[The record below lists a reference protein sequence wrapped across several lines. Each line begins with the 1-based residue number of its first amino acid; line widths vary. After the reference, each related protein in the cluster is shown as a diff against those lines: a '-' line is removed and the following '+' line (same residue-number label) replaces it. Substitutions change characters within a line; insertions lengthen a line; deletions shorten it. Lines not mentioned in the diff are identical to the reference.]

1 MKQMNYFS
9 DKENG
14 KPFRTMEDITIHIW
28 NGIVLIINEFIA
40 NASLAASFPERCDDS
55 GEICGC
61 DEVALGDGIKSII
74 PNLGMGLNRL
84 TEPTVSLFDIDI
96 EAQDINTYAVL
107 DLVEYIYRN
116 IKDVRQI
123 GNYHTYLKHYHYCID
138 DRGTNR
144 KAFQEKINEL
154 FERNGLNYTLTDAG
168 QIERVISLPL
178 NLIIYR
184 VVHTKDT
191 ELNRLVSDA
200 TGKIRLPKLEDRK
213 LALEKLWD
221 AFERSKTY
229 FFDDGKVDK
238 RKSLH
243 RVLDKLSGND
253 TNFRQLLNDECLAL
267 TKIGNDYQIRHFEKD
282 RIAIENSDEI
292 DYLFYRMFSYINL
305 FSKCID

>member
-1 MKQMNYFS
+1 MKYFS
-9 DKENG
+9 DNEQG
-14 KPFRTMEDITIHIW
+14 MPPRTLTEINVTIW

-61 DEVALGDGIKSII
+61 DEAALGDGIKSII

-84 TEPTVSLFDIDI
+84 TEPIVSPFDNDI

-107 DLVEYIYRN
+107 DLVEYIHHN

-123 GNYHTYLKHYHYCID
+123 GDYHTFFKHYHYCID
-138 DRGTNR
+138 DRGSNR

-154 FERNGLNYTLTDAG
+154 FERNGLNYTLTDTG
-168 QIERVISLPL
+168 QIERVVPLPL
-178 NLIIYR
+178 NLIIHR
-184 VVHTKDT
+184 VVHTKDIK
-191 ELNRLVSDA
+191 LNELVSDA
-200 TGKIRLPKLEDRK
+200 TGKMLLPKLEDRK

-229 FFDDGKVDK
+229 FFDNGKVDK
-238 RKSLH
+238 RKSVD

-267 TKIGNDYQIRHFEKD
+267 TKIGNDYQIRHFEKGK
-282 RIAIENSDEI
+282 IAIENSDEV

-305 FSKCID
+305 FSECIE

>member
-1 MKQMNYFS
+1 MKYFS
-9 DKENG
+9 DNEQG
-14 KPFRTMEDITIHIW
+14 MPPRTLTEINVAIW

-40 NASLAASFPERCDDS
+40 NASLAASFPKRCYDS

-61 DEVALGDGIKSII
+61 DEAALEDGIKSIV
-74 PNLGMGLNRL
+74 PSLGMGLYRL
-84 TEPTVSLFDIDI
+84 TEPIVSPFDIDI

-107 DLVEYIYRN
+107 DLVEYIHHN

-123 GNYHTYLKHYHYCID
+123 GDYHTYFKHYHYCID

-144 KAFQEKINEL
+144 KAFQNKINEL
-154 FERNGLNYTLTDAG
+154 FERNGLNYKLTDKG
-168 QIERVISLPL
+168 QITRVVPLPI
-178 NLIIYR
+178 NLIIQQ
-184 VVHTKDT
+184 VVNTKDS

-200 TGKIRLPKLEDRK
+200 ADKIRLPKLEDRK
-213 LALEKLWD
+213 FALEKLWD

-229 FFDDGKVDK
+229 FLDDGKINKIKSVD
-238 RKSLH
+238 

-253 TNFRQLLNDECLAL
+253 INFKQLLNDECKAL
-267 TKIGNDYQIRHFEKD
+267 TKIGNEYQIRHFEKGK
-282 RIAIENSDEI
+282 IAIENSDEI

>member
-1 MKQMNYFS
+1 MYIMNYFS

-14 KPFRTMEDITIHIW
+14 KPFRTMENITIHIW

-40 NASLAASFPERCDDS
+40 NASLAASFPEICDDS

-61 DEVALGDGIKSII
+61 DKVALGDGIKSFI

-84 TEPTVSLFDIDI
+84 TEPTVSPFDISF

-107 DLVEYIYRN
+107 DLVEYIHRN

-123 GNYHTYLKHYHYCID
+123 GNYHTFFKHYHYSID
-138 DRGTNR
+138 DRGINR

-154 FERNGLNYTLTDAG
+154 FERNGLNYTLTEAG

-178 NLIIYR
+178 NLIIHR

-191 ELNRLVSDA
+191 ELNRLVSNA

-229 FFDDGKVDK
+229 FLDDGKVDK
-238 RKSLH
+238 RKSVD

-253 TNFRQLLNDECLAL
+253 TNFRLLLNEECLAL
-267 TKIGNDYQIRHFEKD
+267 TKIGNDYQIRHFEKGK
-282 RIAIENSDEI
+282 IAIENSEEI
-292 DYLFYRMFSYINL
+292 DYLFYRLFSYINL

>member
-1 MKQMNYFS
+1 MNYFS

-14 KPFRTMEDITIHIW
+14 KPFRTMENITIHIW

-40 NASLAASFPERCDDS
+40 NASLAASFPEICDDS

-61 DEVALGDGIKSII
+61 DKVALGDGIKSFI

-84 TEPTVSLFDIDI
+84 TEPTVSPFDISF

-107 DLVEYIYRN
+107 DLVEYIHRN

-123 GNYHTYLKHYHYCID
+123 GNYHTFFKHYHYSID
-138 DRGTNR
+138 DRGINR

-154 FERNGLNYTLTDAG
+154 FERNGLNYTLTEAG

-178 NLIIYR
+178 NLIIHR

-191 ELNRLVSDA
+191 ELNRLVSNA

-229 FFDDGKVDK
+229 FLDDGKVDK
-238 RKSLH
+238 RKSVD

-253 TNFRQLLNDECLAL
+253 TNFRLLLNEECLAL
-267 TKIGNDYQIRHFEKD
+267 TKIGNDYQIRHFEKGK
-282 RIAIENSDEI
+282 IAIENSEEI
-292 DYLFYRMFSYINL
+292 DYLFYRLFSYINL

>member
-1 MKQMNYFS
+1 MKYFS
-9 DKENG
+9 DKEQG
-14 KPFRTMEDITIHIW
+14 MPPRTLTEINVAIW

-61 DEVALGDGIKSII
+61 DEAALSDGIKSII

-84 TEPTVSLFDIDI
+84 TEPIVSPFDNDI

-107 DLVEYIYRN
+107 DLVEYIHHN

-123 GNYHTYLKHYHYCID
+123 GNFHTYFKHYHYCID
-138 DRGTNR
+138 DRGANR

-154 FERNGLNYTLTDAG
+154 FERNGLNYTLTDASR
-168 QIERVISLPL
+168 IERIVPLPL
-178 NLIIYR
+178 NLIIHR
-184 VVHTKDT
+184 VVQTKDLT
-191 ELNRLVSDA
+191 LNGLVSDA
-200 TGKIRLPKLEDRK
+200 TGKMLLPKLEDRK

-221 AFERSKTY
+221 AFERSKT
-229 FFDDGKVDK
+229 FFLEDGKVDK
-238 RKSLH
+238 RKSVD

-267 TKIGNDYQIRHFEKD
+267 TKIGNEYQIRHFEKD
-282 RIAIENSDEI
+282 KIAIENSDEI
-292 DYLFYRMFSYINL
+292 DYLFYRMFSYMNL
-305 FSKCID
+305 FSECIE

>member
-1 MKQMNYFS
+1 MKYFS
-9 DKENG
+9 DNEQGMPPCTLTEINVA
-14 KPFRTMEDITIHIW
+14 IW

-40 NASLAASFPERCDDS
+40 NASLAASFPARCDDS

-84 TEPTVSLFDIDI
+84 TEPIVSPFDIDI

-107 DLVEYIYRN
+107 DLVEYIHHN
-116 IKDVRQI
+116 IKDVRQF
-123 GNYHTYLKHYHYCID
+123 GNYHTYFKHYHYCID
-138 DRGTNR
+138 DRGAKR

-168 QIERVISLPL
+168 KIERVVPLPI
-178 NLIIYR
+178 NLIIHR
-184 VVHTKDT
+184 VVNTKDP

-213 LALEKLWD
+213 LALDKLWD

-229 FFDDGKVDK
+229 FLEDGKVDK
-238 RKSLH
+238 KKSVD

-253 TNFRQLLNDECLAL
+253 ANFRLLLNDECLAL
-267 TKIGNDYQIRHFEKD
+267 TKIGNDFQIRHYEKGK
-282 RIAIENSDEI
+282 IAIENSDEI
-292 DYLFYRMFSYINL
+292 DYLFYRMFSYIYL

>member
-1 MKQMNYFS
+1 MKYFS
-9 DKENG
+9 DNEQG
-14 KPFRTMEDITIHIW
+14 MPPRTLTEINVTIW

-61 DEVALGDGIKSII
+61 DEAALGDGIKSII

-84 TEPTVSLFDIDI
+84 TEPIVSPFDNDI

-107 DLVEYIYRN
+107 DLVEYIHHN

-123 GNYHTYLKHYHYCID
+123 GNYHTYFKHYHYCID

-168 QIERVISLPL
+168 QIERVVPLPL
-178 NLIIYR
+178 NLIIHR
-184 VVHTKDT
+184 VVHTKDIK
-191 ELNRLVSDA
+191 LNELVSDA
-200 TGKIRLPKLEDRK
+200 TGKMLLPKLEDRK

-229 FFDDGKVDK
+229 FFDNGKVDK
-238 RKSLH
+238 RKSVD

-267 TKIGNDYQIRHFEKD
+267 TKIGNDYQIRHFEKGK
-282 RIAIENSDEI
+282 IAIENSDEV

-305 FSKCID
+305 FSECIE